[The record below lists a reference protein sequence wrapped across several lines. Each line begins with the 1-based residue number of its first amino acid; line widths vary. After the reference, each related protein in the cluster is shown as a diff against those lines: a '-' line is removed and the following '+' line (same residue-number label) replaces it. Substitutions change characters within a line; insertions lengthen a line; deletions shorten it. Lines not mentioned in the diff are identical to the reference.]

1 MNIRPKTVRRL
12 CIILLACV
20 ALVATGIAIVNHNN
34 RVKEEAINTAGAE
47 GMKAFKSGDYA
58 TALSKLA
65 VYVGKHK
72 DDPETLYAYAISRA
86 RVEQISGRHIS
97 EAIMLLDQYRALKP
111 DNPEANHELLDLYAK
126 ADRRVEATRLADE
139 MLAQDPKDVKA
150 LSAKARALLRG
161 GDYDGAMKVAQQLN
175 EVAPLDLPGQLLTME
190 LLTRMK
196 KPPAEVLKR
205 QQELQTAHANDP
217 RFELLLGV
225 AYEYAGERENALKWF
240 RQAADRTPPDADF
253 VRALSRYFEALGRF
267 EESQALLEKASKQSA
282 DPQIRRV
289 LVQRLWQNNDFK
301 GALQWLQNL
310 DLKTADSDL
319 LAFRA
324 LCLYAT
330 DAKEEAGQ
338 IVAALKQRQG
348 DNSALAWGSGLS
360 THFEGAPDADK
371 RTLISK
377 YQSAL
382 NRDRD
387 NAIIRAWVGDTYSAL
402 GETELAIQ
410 QWRMA
415 ADLAPSWAT
424 PRVLWSRSL
433 LATDRTKDALDV
445 AAVAFKRSPNF
456 LPADIALALAWF
468 KFSEET
474 PNPND
479 GQKLMELVT
488 AIQTRRP
495 GELETLPIYITLLA
509 RSGQK
514 DQAVA
519 LLKKALLPENK
530 PSVDSLMKLAS
541 VSQAE
546 KLGLEQEILDRAR
559 VIEPRTPRS
568 ALMQAAAMAKAGK
581 VAEGL
586 AYLQKQAV
594 TTGDEAVQW
603 KLAIAQ
609 YRESTK
615 EPAAK
620 SNWIE
625 IGDEY
630 PNNIA
635 VQNAILNV
643 GLSSR
648 SDREFTARTIERVKQ
663 LTGEEGHLWRQE
675 RARWLLGSPNKDR
688 DSAEAVAIL
697 TDLVRAYPSRL
708 EWRLLLVQGLENIN
722 QPDSAIDHLKDAVA
736 HDPSMPGPTLELVRL
751 LQMRNRF
758 SEAKPY
764 IEQLGKMPGLNA
776 DERRQLAS
784 QMVRQ
789 GDTASAAQVLKGAD
803 LSNDAGASLMLA
815 EISRRRGDNAQA
827 EAIYTK
833 LMATNAPSL
842 DAIVAAA
849 DFYASQQKLDE
860 ANAILAKLQDK
871 RFSTLQ
877 RELALAAHEERYASP
892 AVARQRLLALTQTV
906 PADPE
911 AWRAL
916 ISFDLR
922 HDDFKS
928 SLADADAAVEKLPG
942 NSSIL
947 ALRSES
953 AARMKAAEQPPDYQP
968 LIDLLSRDPQRG
980 AEKTLFEILRD
991 SRSRDAKPEA
1001 LIARLEKATQDYP
1014 RSLPL
1019 YAVLVE
1025 KYFSLGQ
1032 AANATKVAERAM
1044 AQMPTDP
1051 DAAHLAVSAQ
1061 QLAGSALD
1069 VKRTAEIWRQRSLD
1083 RPLPADVAIAEALV
1097 SLKAPADAY
1106 EQLKG
1111 YLPAAT
1117 ATPNRYANVL
1127 SVAARA
1133 LIDQNKIDEAQ
1144 ALLDPLLA
1152 KSAGARTVWI
1162 KLASGAIADDAIA
1175 TAWLKK
1181 VEPLVSSD
1189 SIPEQTALIMGWT
1202 MIGQRTGS
1210 KPALESAQALL
1221 KKISNRPDPN
1231 GDVAFM
1237 LASINEQM
1245 GETAAA
1251 EAGYRQVLAAHP
1263 SHSGAQNDLAYLL
1276 LVHGKNLAE
1285 AEALVKKAI
1294 ETQPKNASYYDTL
1307 ARLLAKRGNIAE
1319 ALTTFD
1325 HALTLDPSSIEALIG
1340 KATTL
1345 QASGKKEDAARLLTR
1360 IDSLISRT
1368 PLLSA
1373 AVRSELQTLRESL
1386 SRSE

>member
-12 CIILLACV
+12 CIIFLVVV
-20 ALVATGIAIVNHNN
+20 AIVAGGIWIVNHNN
-34 RVKEEAINTAGAE
+34 RVKEQAVNQAGAD
-47 GMKAFKSGDYA
+47 GMKAFKEGDYA
-58 TALSKLA
+58 TALNKLA
-65 VYVGKHK
+65 VYVAKHK
-72 DDPETLYAYAISRA
+72 DDPDTLYAYAISRA

-97 EAIMLLDQYRALKP
+97 EAIMLLDQYRSLKP
-111 DNPEANHELLDLYAK
+111 NNPQANHELLDLYAK

-139 MLAQDPKDVKA
+139 ILAQNPKDTDA
-150 LSAKARALLRG
+150 LKAKARALLRS
-161 GDYDGAMKVAQQLN
+161 GDYEAAMKVSLRLN
-175 EVAPLDLPGQLLTME
+175 EVAPLDLPGQLLTLE

-196 KPPAEVLKR
+196 KPAAEVLKR
-205 QQELQTAHANDP
+205 QQEMQAAHPNDP

-225 AYEYAGERENALKWF
+225 AYEYATDRENALKWF
-240 RQAADRTPPDADF
+240 RQAADRTPPDAEF

-267 EESQALLEKASKQSA
+267 EESQALLEKAAKQST

-301 GALQWLQNL
+301 GALQWLDNL

-324 LCLYAT
+324 LCLYGI
-330 DAKEEAGQ
+330 DSRDEAKK
-338 IVAALKQRQG
+338 IVEALKQRQG
-348 DNSALAWGSGLS
+348 DNSALAWGSALA
-360 THFEGAPDADK
+360 TRFDAAPDADK
-371 RTLISK
+371 RTLIGK
-377 YQSAL
+377 YQNAL
-382 NRDRD
+382 NRDPD
-387 NAIIRAWVGDTYSAL
+387 NAIIRAWVGDAYSGL

-456 LPADIALALAWF
+456 LPADVALALAWF

-474 PNPND
+474 PNPDD
-479 GQKLMELVT
+479 GKKLMELVN

-495 GELETLPIYITLLA
+495 GEPETLPIYITLLA
-509 RSGQK
+509 RSGQR
-514 DQAVA
+514 DQAIN

-530 PSVDSLMKLAS
+530 PSVDALMKLAS
-541 VSQAE
+541 VSQSE
-546 KLGLEQEILDRAR
+546 KLGLEQDILDRAR
-559 VIEPRTPRS
+559 EVEPRTPRS
-568 ALMQAAAMAKAGK
+568 ALMQAAAMAKSGK

-586 AYLQKQAV
+586 AYLEKQAV
-594 TTGDEAVQW
+594 TTGDDAVQW

-615 EPAAK
+615 DPAAK

-625 IGDEY
+625 LGDEY

-643 GLSSR
+643 ALSSR
-648 SDREFTARTIERVKQ
+648 SDRDFTARTIDRVKQ

-758 SEAKPY
+758 NEAKPY
-764 IEQLGKMPGLNA
+764 LEQLSKMAGLSA
-776 DERRQLAS
+776 DQRRQLAS
-784 QMVRQ
+784 QLVRQ
-789 GDTASAAQVLKGAD
+789 GDSLAASEMLKSAD
-803 LSNDAGASLMLA
+803 LTNDPTASLMLA
-815 EISRRRGDNAQA
+815 EISRRRGDTAQA
-827 EAIYTK
+827 EAIYKK
-833 LMATNAPSL
+833 LMASDSPSL
-842 DAIVAAA
+842 DAIVGAA

-860 ANAILAKLQDK
+860 ANEVLTKLQDK

-877 RELALAAHEERYASP
+877 RELALAAHEERYVGAT
-892 AVARQRLLALTQTV
+892 AARQRLLALTQTV
-906 PADPE
+906 PADPD
-911 AWRAL
+911 AWRTL

-922 HDDFKS
+922 HDEYKAAQ
-928 SLADADAAVEKLPG
+928 ADADAAVEKLPG
-942 NSSIL
+942 NSTIL
-947 ALRSES
+947 ALRAES
-953 AARMKAAEQPPDYQP
+953 SARMKASEQPPDYQP

-980 AEKTLFEILRD
+980 AERALFEILRD
-991 SRSRDAKPEA
+991 TRAAGAKPEA
-1001 LIARLEKATQDYP
+1001 LVARLEKATQDYP

-1019 YAVLVE
+1019 YALLVE

-1032 AANATKVAERAM
+1032 TANATKVAERAM

-1051 DAAHLAVSAQ
+1051 EAAHLAVSAQ

-1083 RPLPADVAIAEALV
+1083 RPLPADVAIAEALI
-1097 SLKAPADAY
+1097 SLKQPVDAY
-1106 EQLKG
+1106 QQISR
-1111 YLPAAT
+1111 YVPAAT
-1117 ATPNRYANVL
+1117 ANPNRYANVL
-1127 SVAARA
+1127 AVAARS
-1133 LIDQNKIDEAQ
+1133 LIDQNKTSDAQ
-1144 ALLDPLLA
+1144 ALLEPLIA
-1152 KSAGARTVWI
+1152 KSSGARTAWI
-1162 KLASGAIADDAIA
+1162 KLASSAIVDEA
-1175 TAWLKK
+1175 TASEWLKK
-1181 VEPLVSSD
+1181 VEPLVPSD
-1189 SIPEQTALIMGWT
+1189 SMQEQTALIMGWT

-1210 KPALESAQALL
+1210 KPALESAQTLL
-1221 KKISNRPDPN
+1221 KKLANHPDPT
-1231 GDVAFM
+1231 GDIAFM

-1245 GETAAA
+1245 GESAAA
-1251 EAGYRQVLAAHP
+1251 EAGYRQVLSAHP
-1263 SHSGAQNDLAYLL
+1263 NHSGAQNDLGYFL
-1276 LVHGKNLAE
+1276 LVHNKNLEE
-1285 AEALVKKAI
+1285 AESLVKKAI
-1294 ETQPKNASYYDTL
+1294 ATQPKNASYYDTL
-1307 ARLLAKRGNIAE
+1307 ARIQAKRGNVTD
-1319 ALTTFD
+1319 ALATFD
-1325 HALTLDPSSIEALIG
+1325 RALALDPASIEALIG
-1340 KATTL
+1340 KASTL
-1345 QASGKKEDAARLLTR
+1345 RANGQKDEAARLLTR
-1360 IDSLISRT
+1360 IDSLISRS
-1368 PLLSA
+1368 PLLPA
-1373 AVRSELQTLRESL
+1373 NVRTELQSLRDSL
-1386 SRSE
+1386 TRSD